1 MAVDL
6 RQKTA
11 DKGLETDTGRAAARN
26 RPGGQKQRFHGLL
39 KGYMFLIIAICFVCL
54 LGIGVDAAPKP
65 DFAVLPTSGPALWT
79 SAFASARRQIRILI
93 CVLQDPVIIGS
104 LASALHRG
112 VKVKMVVDQT
122 KYFALAAE
130 QEALTNLTALGAELH
145 VSNAIFPRSFP
156 KIILIDRREFLLGS
170 ACLDAGTFAGYRDFA
185 IRSTDGRDFRALER
199 LFENDWLYSRGQNV
213 SAPVFNPTPP
223 LGQSNLMVSPVD
235 SSARMVNLYQGARRS
250 LDVYSELLGNPVL
263 EGELVAAL
271 TRGVR
276 VRLIS
281 TQAPNGVPETWLE
294 RQTQS
299 LATLKALGVGI
310 RVSTGPGN
318 ATHPY
323 MHARAALV
331 DGTKKV
337 YLGSISLNPDSIS
350 WNREVGILVQR
361 SDQRRKIRSQFDAD
375 WAGLEAV

>member
-1 MAVDL
+1 
-6 RQKTA
+6 
-11 DKGLETDTGRAAARN
+11 
-26 RPGGQKQRFHGLL
+26 
-39 KGYMFLIIAICFVCL
+39 
-54 LGIGVDAAPKP
+54 
-65 DFAVLPTSGPALWT
+65 
-79 SAFASARRQIRILI
+79 
-93 CVLQDPVIIGS
+93 LQ
-104 LASALHRG
+104 RG

-199 LFENDWLYSRGQNV
+199 LFENDWLYSRGPNV